1 MDETVVLNAIRK
13 DLRLAMDG
21 VVSTSMRQKGMEYKL
36 NFGVGIP
43 RLREI
48 AKKYEADKSL
58 AEMLWKQNVRELR
71 ILATLLY
78 PLSEFTQETA
88 DEWIGRCS
96 NQELREQLC
105 MNLLQNTEFAH
116 ILINNCAQSEE
127 AEMRLTAYVLF
138 IRVLIVKSR
147 SLTQVELYRLLG
159 VAVSDL
165 RSSSVAQRHGALNA
179 LKFAGRI
186 GEDVA
191 GDILR
196 KISSFRTSDDS
207 VEKEIY
213 AALAFEFSAD

>member
-1 MDETVVLNAIRK
+1 MDETVILNAIRK

-48 AKKYEADKSL
+48 ARKYTADKAVS
-58 AEMLWKQNVRELR
+58 EILWKQDVRELR

-78 PLSEFTQETA
+78 PLSEFTQDTA
-88 DEWIGRCS
+88 NEWIGQCT

-105 MNLLQNTEFAH
+105 MNLLQNTEYAH
-116 ILINNCAQSEE
+116 VLINEGVQSEE
-127 AEMRLTAYVLF
+127 AEMRLTAYILF
-138 IRVLIVKSR
+138 VRTLITKSR
-147 SLTQVELYRLLG
+147 SLSQVALYQLMN

-196 KISSFRTSDDS
+196 KISSFQTSDDS
-207 VEKEIY
+207 TEKEIY
-213 AALAFEFSAD
+213 AALAFEFSMD